1 MNTNIEILLDRT
13 AEYLL
18 KYDASE
24 EGQKCAHEI
33 QDYYEYRPNYILG
46 CLDYARKFA
55 HKAQTIDIDEDPNE
69 FISVANKAY
78 HAWASSM
85 KTQNENM
92 AKNKIRLTESKLKQ
106 IVNESVKKAL
116 REGQEGVVTEN
127 PMVNQLWN
135 ELMVLKNG
143 IIKDI
148 MRKYSW
154 GKSSELGKGVMK
166 SIVGV
171 SNAIGMLNNVL
182 QGTTADNAD
191 YWDKVY
197 HEQD

>member
-1 MNTNIEILLDRT
+1 MKKNIVRI
-13 AEYLL
+13 
-18 KYDASE
+18 
-24 EGQKCAHEI
+24 
-33 QDYYEYRPNYILG
+33 
-46 CLDYARKFA
+46 
-55 HKAQTIDIDEDPNE
+55 
-69 FISVANKAY
+69 
-78 HAWASSM
+78 
-85 KTQNENM
+85 
-92 AKNKIRLTESKLKQ
+92 TESELKQ
-106 IVNESVKKAL
+106 IVAESVKKVL
-116 REGQEGVVTEN
+116 NEGQEGVVIEN

-148 MRKYSW
+148 MRKYGW

-166 SIVGV
+166 SIMEVN
-171 SNAIGMLNNVL
+171 NAIGTLNNVL

>member
-1 MNTNIEILLDRT
+1 
-13 AEYLL
+13 
-18 KYDASE
+18 
-24 EGQKCAHEI
+24 
-33 QDYYEYRPNYILG
+33 
-46 CLDYARKFA
+46 
-55 HKAQTIDIDEDPNE
+55 
-69 FISVANKAY
+69 
-78 HAWASSM
+78 
-85 KTQNENM
+85 M
-92 AKNKIRLTESKLKQ
+92 AKKLVKLTEVDLHNIIK
-106 IVNESVKKAL
+106 ESVNKVLK
-116 REGQEGVVTEN
+116 EGQEGIVTEN

-135 ELMVLKNG
+135 ELMALKNG

-154 GKSSELGKGVMK
+154 GKSSELGIGVMK

>member
-1 MNTNIEILLDRT
+1 M
-13 AEYLL
+13 
-18 KYDASE
+18 
-24 EGQKCAHEI
+24 
-33 QDYYEYRPNYILG
+33 
-46 CLDYARKFA
+46 
-55 HKAQTIDIDEDPNE
+55 
-69 FISVANKAY
+69 
-78 HAWASSM
+78 
-85 KTQNENM
+85 
-92 AKNKIRLTESKLKQ
+92 KIRLTESKLKQ

-148 MRKYSW
+148 MRKYGW
-154 GKSSELGKGVMK
+154 GKSSELGKDVMK

>member
-1 MNTNIEILLDRT
+1 
-13 AEYLL
+13 
-18 KYDASE
+18 
-24 EGQKCAHEI
+24 
-33 QDYYEYRPNYILG
+33 
-46 CLDYARKFA
+46 
-55 HKAQTIDIDEDPNE
+55 
-69 FISVANKAY
+69 
-78 HAWASSM
+78 M
-85 KTQNENM
+85 KI
-92 AKNKIRLTESKLKQ
+92 KLTENKLKQ
-106 IVNESVKKAL
+106 IVSESVKKVL
-116 REGQEGVVTEN
+116 NEGQEGVVTEN

-148 MRKYSW
+148 MRKYGW
-154 GKSSELGKGVMK
+154 GKSSELEKGVMK

-182 QGTTADNAD
+182 QGTTADNDD